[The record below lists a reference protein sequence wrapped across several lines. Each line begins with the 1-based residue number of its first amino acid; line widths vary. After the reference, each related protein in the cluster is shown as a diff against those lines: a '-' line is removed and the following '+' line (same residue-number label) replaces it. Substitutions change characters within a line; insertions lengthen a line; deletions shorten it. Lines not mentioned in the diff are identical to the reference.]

1 MRGLLVPERVL
12 LLRVERDDS
21 PWLKGYNAG
30 GGLRR
35 WWWCLV
41 RKRM

>member
-1 MRGLLVPERVL
+1 MVLLL

-21 PWLKGYNAG
+21 PWWEVYKVGS
-30 GGLRR
+30 GLRR

-41 RKRM
+41 RERM